1 MFTNSSPL
9 NWHNTLKRL
18 RKDDDFGRSPHSLNH
33 LIVKKR
39 PQSLYIAQATKNLVK
54 SVDKLHKI
62 VPGIKEQ
69 VKQSGAKGGSEVIND
84 ATASTPQSGD
94 LQGEATNGRD
104 TILSTPHTR
113 KTADPASQATPPDTL
128 YTARSGSPSPR
139 TPEESPPKE
148 SPKTPEKPPKTPPK
162 ESPKPKESDENTI
175 KTATR
180 QLMYPSSNIKPA
192 KRVKSVNKQSPM
204 ERAKGPSYVTP
215 VKPLPQRPS
224 PPIEGSGKRLQR
236 KRGAATGRSN
246 VVVKA
251 LEPVDKPKRK
261 RNPKSAH
268 KADTLASPLPVPPKN
283 EIKMRATALDNDANV
298 PVKANVP
305 APSSPGITHYDQ
317 IKRLKLPGVQKLVA
331 KYNISIPEAD
341 SQSPRK
347 IKAHLKR
354 HFGL

>member
-1 MFTNSSPL
+1 
-9 NWHNTLKRL
+9 
-18 RKDDDFGRSPHSLNH
+18 

-54 SVDKLHKI
+54 SVDKPHKI

-84 ATASTPQSGD
+84 VTTSTPQSGH
-94 LQGEATNGRD
+94 LQVEATSSGHD
-104 TILSTPHTR
+104 TIQSTPGRVPTVKEVASMIQSTPR
-113 KTADPASQATPPDTL
+113 TKNTSDPASQATPDTL
-128 YTARSGSPSPR
+128 YTARSGSPSP
-139 TPEESPPKE
+139 
-148 SPKTPEKPPKTPPK
+148 KTPEKSPETPKEVKTPKTPKPK
-162 ESPKPKESDENTI
+162 VSDKPKENTI
-175 KTATR
+175 YTATR
-180 QLMYPSSNIKPA
+180 QLMYHSSKPA
-192 KRVKSVNKQSPM
+192 SRVKSVNKQSPM
-204 ERAKGPSYVTP
+204 ERAKGPSDMTP

-224 PPIEGSGKRLQR
+224 PPIEGSRKRLQR
-236 KRGAATGRSN
+236 KRGAAAGRSN
-246 VVVKA
+246 VVVKG